1 MLNNDILVA
10 LHFSKKAFEK
20 TTGRQPLVF
29 ICSQELAQV
38 IGTETIFGC
47 VIEVDE
53 CLYSLNDYF
62 WM

>member
-20 TTGRQPLVF
+20 STGRQPLVF

-47 VIEVDE
+47 AVEVDE
-53 CLYSLNDYF
+53 TLFGIKDYY

>member
-20 TTGRQPLVF
+20 STGRQPLVF
-29 ICSQELAQV
+29 ICSQELAEV

-47 VIEVDE
+47 PIEVDE
-53 CLYSLNDYF
+53 CLYGLSSCF